1 MTGTWRAAL
10 AMAALGLLA
19 GCSQSEAPYNVEMP
33 MKEVMGHV
41 IDPAADMIWTASGYE
56 ITEAGERDLSPT
68 TEEGWLAVEN
78 GATIVAESANLL
90 MLPGRKVDDE
100 AWMQFAEGMATEA
113 MKAKAAAQ
121 EKNRDR
127 LFEAGASLYQA
138 CVACHDKY
146 VQK

>member
-1 MTGTWRAAL
+1 MRGAAIGL
-10 AMAALGLLA
+10 SAAVLLA
-19 GCSQSEAPYNVEMP
+19 ACSRPEPPYNVEMP

-41 IDPAADMIWTASGYE
+41 LDPAADMIWTASGYE

-68 TEEGWLAVEN
+68 TQEGWDAVEN

-90 MLPGRKVDDE
+90 MLPGRAVDDGP
-100 AWMQFAEGMATEA
+100 WMQYAAAMAKEA
-113 MKAKAAAQ
+113 MVAKAAAQ

-127 LFEAGASLYQA
+127 LFEAGASLYQS

-146 VQK
+146 IKK